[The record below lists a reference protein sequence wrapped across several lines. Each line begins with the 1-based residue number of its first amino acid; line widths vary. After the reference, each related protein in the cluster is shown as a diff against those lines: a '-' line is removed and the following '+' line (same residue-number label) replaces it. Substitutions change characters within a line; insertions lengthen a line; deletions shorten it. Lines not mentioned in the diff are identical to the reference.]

1 MTRKVIILGSGPAGL
16 TAAVYAARA
25 DLEPLVIEGGE
36 AGGQLMIT
44 TEVENYPGFPEG
56 IGGPELIENMRRQ
69 ARRFGAEFIAGD
81 AGKVDFSKS
90 PFTVW
95 VGDKSYSALSVIVA
109 TGASALFLGLESE
122 KRLMGHG
129 VSACAT
135 CDAFFFRDK
144 KVAVVGGGDTAVEEA
159 LFITKFASSVALI
172 HRRDELRASRIMQ
185 ERAFA
190 NKKID
195 FIWDS
200 VVDEVL
206 GEESVTGVR
215 LKNVKTGQLGELEC
229 EGLFIAI
236 GHRPNTEVVRGELEL
251 DDNGWIV
258 LKQRSMTSVPGVF
271 AAGDVAD
278 HFYQQ
283 AVTAAASGCRAAID
297 TEKYLQENE
306 SA

>member
-1 MTRKVIILGSGPAGL
+1 MTKKLIILGSGPAGL
-16 TAAVYAARA
+16 TSAIYSARA
-25 DLEPLVIEGGE
+25 DMGPLVIEGSE

-56 IGGPELIENMRRQ
+56 IDGPELIENMRKQ

-81 AGKVDFSKS
+81 ASKVDFSKS

-95 VGDKSYSALSVIVA
+95 VGDTSYTALSVIIA
-109 TGASALFLGLESE
+109 TGASAIFLGLESE

-159 LFITKFASSVALI
+159 LFITKFASSVSLI

-185 ERAFA
+185 DRAFA
-190 NKKID
+190 NKKIE
-195 FIWDS
+195 FVWDT

-206 GEESVTGVR
+206 GEDNVTGLR
-215 LKNVKTGQLGELEC
+215 LKNVKTDEMSEMEC
-229 EGLFIAI
+229 DGVFIAI
-236 GHRPNTEVVRGELEL
+236 GHRPNTELVKDALEL

-258 LKQRSMTSVPGVF
+258 LKERTMTSVPGVF
-271 AAGDVAD
+271 AAGDVTD
-278 HFYQQ
+278 HLYQQ
-283 AVTAAASGCRAAID
+283 AITAAALGCRAAID
-297 TEKYLQENE
+297 AEKYLLENGP
-306 SA
+306 S